1 MKVCLSLR
9 FFLCIIS
16 CVWLRILFCVF
27 QGTSHPSRDWGE
39 GVLAK
44 RRGAQSCR
52 DRSSTWG
59 GVILPLHFFIS
70 LSIVQPICRE
80 KTWTFFN
87 WKTSIWFEIF
97 LRWKVLQE
105 PQVFATC
112 SPTTWTPTG
121 RGGAVARSGRRL
133 TALNRS
139 ANVLVLLSLLHSST
153 WWSFPVKAD
162 LDRFGLRIASS

>member
-9 FFLCIIS
+9 FFLFCIIS

-39 GVLAK
+39 SVLAK

-59 GVILPLHFFIS
+59 GFILPFHFFIS
-70 LSIVQPICRE
+70 LSIVQPICR
-80 KTWTFFN
+80 KIRWTFFN
-87 WKTSIWFEIF
+87 WKISI

-105 PQVFATC
+105 SQVFATC